1 MGGGQAWAVIRFHDN
16 RIKKDHW
23 RGARPAAED
32 TVNTRPA
39 AMGRRLD
46 WHEETRMTHALERF
60 RLDGRRAL
68 ITGSGRGIGLTL
80 ARGLAE
86 AGAAIVIND
95 RNEEKAATLVRHLRE
110 EGFTADYAVFDVAE
124 HAQVR
129 AAIDDFE
136 ARVGAIDILVN
147 NAGIQR
153 RAPLDAFEPDDWQA
167 LMRVNLDGV
176 FNVAQAVA
184 RHMIARGRG
193 KIINICSVQSELA
206 RPTIAPYAATK
217 GAVRM
222 LTKGMCA
229 DWARHGIQAN
239 GLAPGYFETELNRAL
254 VDDAAFSDWLCKR
267 TPAGR
272 WGRVDELC
280 GAAIFLASAA
290 SDFVNG
296 QTLFVDGGLTSAV

>member
-1 MGGGQAWAVIRFHDN
+1 
-16 RIKKDHW
+16 
-23 RGARPAAED
+23 
-32 TVNTRPA
+32 
-39 AMGRRLD
+39 
-46 WHEETRMTHALERF
+46 MTHALERF

-95 RNEEKAATLVRHLRE
+95 RNEEKAAALVRHLRE

-153 RAPLDAFEPDDWQA
+153 RAPLDAFEPDDWHA

-193 KIINICSVQSELA
+193 KIINICSVQSETA

-229 DWARHGIQAN
+229 DWARHGI
-239 GLAPGYFETELNRAL
+239 R
-254 VDDAAFSDWLCKR
+254 R
-267 TPAGR
+267 TASRPAISKPNSTAR
-272 WGRVDELC
+272 WSTTRRSRTGC
-280 GAAIFLASAA
+280 ASARRPAAGGA
-290 SDFVNG
+290 S
-296 QTLFVDGGLTSAV
+296 TSCAARRSSSRRPHPIS

>member
-1 MGGGQAWAVIRFHDN
+1 MTNV
-16 RIKKDHW
+16 
-23 RGARPAAED
+23 
-32 TVNTRPA
+32 
-39 AMGRRLD
+39 LD
-46 WHEETRMTHALERF
+46 RF

-68 ITGSGRGIGLTL
+68 ITGSGRGIGLVL
-80 ARGLAE
+80 ARALAE

-95 RNEEKAATLVRHLRE
+95 RNEDKAAALAQQFRDD
-110 EGFTADYAVFDVAE
+110 GFDADFAVFDVTD

-129 AAIDDFE
+129 AAIDDFD

-153 RAPLDAFEPDDWQA
+153 RAPLDQFDPDDWQA

-184 RHMIARGRG
+184 RHMIPRGHG
-193 KIINICSVQSELA
+193 KIVNICSVQSELG
-206 RPTIAPYAATK
+206 RPSIAPYAATK

-239 GLAPGYFETELNRAL
+239 GLAPGYFATEMNQAL
-254 VDDAAFSDWLCKR
+254 VDDPVFSDWLCKR

-280 GAAIFLASAA
+280 GAAVFLASAA

-296 QTLFVDGGLTSAV
+296 QTLFVDGGMTSVV

>member
-1 MGGGQAWAVIRFHDN
+1 M
-16 RIKKDHW
+16 
-23 RGARPAAED
+23 RPQRQK
-32 TVNTRPA
+32 NTD
-39 AMGRRLD
+39 MN
-46 WHEETRMTHALERF
+46 ETSSLF

-80 ARGLAE
+80 ARGLAK

-95 RNEEKAATLVRHLRE
+95 RNEAKAEAIAQQLRE
-110 EGFTADYAVFDVAE
+110 QGATADIAVFDVTLE
-124 HAQVR
+124 EQVNE
-129 AAIDDFE
+129 AIE
-136 ARVGAIDILVN
+136 RLETETGAIDILVN

-153 RAPLDAFEPDDWQA
+153 RASLENFSSRDWHD

-176 FNVAQAVA
+176 FHVSRAVS

-193 KIINICSVQSELA
+193 KIINICSVQSELG

-229 DWARHGIQAN
+229 DWARYGIQAN
-239 GLAPGYFETELNRAL
+239 GLAPGYFATELNRAL
-254 VDDAAFSDWLCKR
+254 VDDPEFSDWLCKR

-272 WGRVDELC
+272 WGREEELC

-290 SDFVNG
+290 SDFING
-296 QTLFVDGGLTSAV
+296 QTLFVDGGLTSVV